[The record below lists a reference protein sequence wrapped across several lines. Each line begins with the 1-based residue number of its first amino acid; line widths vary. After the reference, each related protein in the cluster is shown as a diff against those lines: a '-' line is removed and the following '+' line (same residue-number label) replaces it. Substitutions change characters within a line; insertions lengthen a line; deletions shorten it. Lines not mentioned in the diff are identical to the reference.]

1 MRARHAACE
10 PSSGMLRKRA
20 LVLLVLLAC
29 LAPARDGDAQRR
41 ETFEENLL
49 VREAELVFEL
59 PILPVLRT
67 WTLGPDTL
75 LVIEDGKVRPITKVE
90 ALEGGMTAVVWID
103 QVLAQPETVFV
114 ATLALARQAAP
125 LARLGSVEVVVA
137 SPEPKVELAS
147 NREPRRVEVVL
158 AELAG
163 KARVERDEAS
173 SRPLDRSGLSS
184 HPDAATLRRQLDR
197 LLVYLAERRD
207 SGPRMLF
214 LVADGF
220 AVSPAESKAY
230 ETGTADPEAGE
241 RAAILLETAR
251 LLASYGWVT
260 VALPMRRED
269 LGRQER
275 QAEEI
280 DQFRNNH
287 GTWSDH
293 SNSVPPSIPSRGSK
307 PSKLRWK
314 GVVDA
319 LLQMNLSPLQ
329 ALVEATA
336 GAVVT
341 HPEVLPSALE
351 GLGARWH
358 LYYQTQ
364 TPVDGRE
371 RPIEI
376 RMLDGTT
383 VRSRRW
389 VRASTPEGIAEARLR
404 QLLAG
409 ERLPETLPL
418 RVETAESGLRLSVEP
433 FSARDPAVPGP
444 VRVSTVHAGE
454 NGAITFRHEL
464 APALESPGKG
474 WSHVLPSAGRP
485 LAVLVED
492 LARERWRAALVSDS
506 K

>member
-1 MRARHAACE
+1 M
-10 PSSGMLRKRA
+10 PPKRA

-41 ETFEENLL
+41 DTFEDKLF

-59 PILPVLRT
+59 PVLPILRT
-67 WTLGPDTL
+67 WDFGPDTL
-75 LVIEDGKVRPITKVE
+75 LVIEDGNIRPITKVD
-90 ALEGGMTAVVWID
+90 ALEGGLEGGQSAVVWID
-103 QVLAQPETVFV
+103 QVLARPETVFA
-114 ATLALARQAAP
+114 ATLALARQSAA
-125 LARLGSVEVVVA
+125 LAQLGTVEVVVA
-137 SPEPKVELAS
+137 APEARVELAS
-147 NREPRRVEVVL
+147 NREPRRVEGVL

-163 KARVERDEAS
+163 KARVERDRAS
-173 SRPLDRSGLSS
+173 SRPPDRPGLSS
-184 HPDAATLRRQLDR
+184 HPDAPTLRRQLDR

-207 SGPRMLF
+207 SGPRLLF

-230 ETGTADPEAGE
+230 ETGTADPAAGE
-241 RAAILLETAR
+241 RAAILLETSR
-251 LLASYGWVT
+251 LLAAYGWVT

-269 LGRQER
+269 LGSQDRRGNETD
-275 QAEEI
+275 E
-280 DQFRNNH
+280 FRNNH
-287 GTWSDH
+287 GSWSDH
-293 SNSVPPSIPSRGSK
+293 SNSVPPVVSSRGPRS
-307 PSKLRWK
+307 SKLRWK

-319 LLQMNLSPLQ
+319 LLQMNLTPLQ
-329 ALVEATA
+329 ALVETTA
-336 GAVVT
+336 GTLVT
-341 HPEVLPSALE
+341 HPEVLPSALQ

-364 TPVDGRE
+364 TPVDGRL

-376 RMLDGTT
+376 RMRDGST

-389 VRASTPEGIAEARLR
+389 VRASTPEGVAEARLR

-409 ERLPETLPL
+409 DRLPETLPL
-418 RVETAESGLRLSVEP
+418 QVEASESGLRLTVGA
-433 FSARDPAVPGP
+433 FSAPDPAVPGP
-444 VRVSTVHAGE
+444 VRVSTVYAGE
-454 NGAITFRHEL
+454 NGALVFQHEL

-474 WSHVLPSAGRP
+474 WSDTLPPGAEP

-492 LARERWRAALVSDS
+492 LARERWRAVVITPYS